1 MLKRLARNRVHRG
14 RRASWIG
21 TFHLEGIAMKSF
33 GLIAV
38 LAAAVMAA
46 PGVYAQSAAPA
57 AGSMTVTCNDG
68 TTQTV
73 TTTKGA
79 CHGHKGINKSA
90 SSASGSSSSGSSSS
104 SSSTSAATPTA
115 AGKSTSSSSKSAPA
129 ATPAAG
135 GGPGQVWVNTG
146 SKSKVYHCQGSKW
159 YGTTKQGKYMSTSDA
174 QAAGYHAA
182 KNEKCS

>member
-1 MLKRLARNRVHRG
+1 
-14 RRASWIG
+14 
-21 TFHLEGIAMKSF
+21 MKSF

-38 LAAAVMAA
+38 LAAAFMAA

-57 AGSMTVTCNDG
+57 AASQTVTCNDG

-90 SSASGSSSSGSSSS
+90 SSSSGSGSSSS
-104 SSSTSAATPTA
+104 SSSNSSSAPAAASKPTA
-115 AGKSTSSSSKSAPA
+115 SSSKSAPA

-135 GGPGQVWVNTG
+135 GGPGQVWVNTA
-146 SKSKVYHCQGSKW
+146 SKTKAYHCQGSKW
-159 YGTTKQGKYMSTSDA
+159 YGTTKQGKYMSVSDA

-182 KNEKCS
+182 KGEKCS

>member
-1 MLKRLARNRVHRG
+1 
-14 RRASWIG
+14 
-21 TFHLEGIAMKSF
+21 
-33 GLIAV
+33 
-38 LAAAVMAA
+38 MAA

-57 AGSMTVTCNDG
+57 AGSTTTVTCKDG
-68 TTQTV
+68 TTQSV

-79 CHGHKGINKSA
+79 CHGHKGIDKSA
-90 SSASGSSSSGSSSS
+90 TSAAGSSSGSSSAGS
-104 SSSTSAATPTA
+104 SSASSNSSASSAAAAPAAASKSTA
-115 AGKSTSSSSKSAPA
+115 ASKSAPA

-146 SKSKVYHCQGSKW
+146 SKTKAYHCQGSKW

-182 KNEKCS
+182 KGEKCS

>member
-1 MLKRLARNRVHRG
+1 
-14 RRASWIG
+14 
-21 TFHLEGIAMKSF
+21 MKSF

-38 LAAAVMAA
+38 MAAALMAA
-46 PGVYAQSAAPA
+46 TGVQAQSSAPAAPA

-68 TTQTV
+68 TTATV

-79 CHGHKGINKSA
+79 CRGHKGVNK
-90 SSASGSSSSGSSSS
+90 SASGSSGSSSGSTSGTSSTGSTS
-104 SSSTSAATPTA
+104 SNTPAASTAAAASSKSSTS
-115 AGKSTSSSSKSAPA
+115 STSSMSSSKSTPA

-146 SKSKVYHCQGSKW
+146 SKTKAYHCQGSKW

-182 KNEKCS
+182 KGEKCS

>member
-1 MLKRLARNRVHRG
+1 
-14 RRASWIG
+14 
-21 TFHLEGIAMKSF
+21 MKSF

-57 AGSMTVTCNDG
+57 AGSTTTVTCNDG

-73 TTTKGA
+73 STTKGA

-90 SSASGSSSSGSSSS
+90 SGSSGSSSS
-104 SSSTSAATPTA
+104 SSSSGGSSSSSSNNSSAAA
-115 AGKSTSSSSKSAPA
+115 AAPAAASKSTTSSSKSAPA

-146 SKSKVYHCQGSKW
+146 SKTKVYHCQGSKW
-159 YGTTKQGKYMSTSDA
+159 YGTTKQGKYMSASDA

>member
-1 MLKRLARNRVHRG
+1 
-14 RRASWIG
+14 
-21 TFHLEGIAMKSF
+21 MKSF

-38 LAAAVMAA
+38 LAAAFMAA

-57 AGSMTVTCNDG
+57 AGSSTTVTCNDG

-73 TTTKGA
+73 ATTKGA
-79 CHGHKGINKSA
+79 CRGHKGINKSA
-90 SSASGSSSSGSSSS
+90 SGSTGSSATSNTSAS
-104 SSSTSAATPTA
+104 SAAAAAPAAAAASGKTA
-115 AGKSTSSSSKSAPA
+115 AASKSAPA

-135 GGPGQVWVNTG
+135 GGPGQVWVNTA
-146 SKSKVYHCQGSKW
+146 SKTKAYHCQGSKW

-182 KNEKCS
+182 KGEKCS

>member
-1 MLKRLARNRVHRG
+1 
-14 RRASWIG
+14 
-21 TFHLEGIAMKSF
+21 MKSF

-38 LAAAVMAA
+38 LAAAFMAA

-57 AGSMTVTCNDG
+57 AASQTVTCNDG

-90 SSASGSSSSGSSSS
+90 SSSSGSGSSSS
-104 SSSTSAATPTA
+104 SSSNSSSATTPAAASKPTA
-115 AGKSTSSSSKSAPA
+115 SSSKSAPA

-135 GGPGQVWVNTG
+135 GGPGQVWVNTA
-146 SKSKVYHCQGSKW
+146 SKTKAYHCQGSKW
-159 YGTTKQGKYMSTSDA
+159 YGTTKQGKYMSVSDA

-182 KNEKCS
+182 KGEKCS

>member
-1 MLKRLARNRVHRG
+1 
-14 RRASWIG
+14 
-21 TFHLEGIAMKSF
+21 MKSF

-46 PGVYAQSAAPA
+46 PGVHAQSAAPA
-57 AGSMTVTCNDG
+57 AGSTMSVTCNDG

-73 TTTKGA
+73 STTKGA

-90 SSASGSSSSGSSSS
+90 SGSSGSSSGSSSS
-104 SSSTSAATPTA
+104 SNSSATAAAPAAASKSAA
-115 AGKSTSSSSKSAPA
+115 SSSKSAAA

-135 GGPGQVWVNTG
+135 GGPGQVWVNTS

-159 YGTTKQGKYMSTSDA
+159 YGTTKQGKYMSASDA